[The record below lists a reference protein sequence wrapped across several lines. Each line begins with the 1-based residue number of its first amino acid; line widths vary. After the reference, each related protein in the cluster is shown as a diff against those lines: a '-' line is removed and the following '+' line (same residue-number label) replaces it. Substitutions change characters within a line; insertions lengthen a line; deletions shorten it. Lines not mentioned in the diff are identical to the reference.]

1 MYIGQPSGGKDFFK
15 LLMESEEFCS
25 ELGQATLS
33 AGKLEVELMLLLK
46 RKNVISEIGQHTLGT
61 LIKKAK
67 DEGILDNN
75 LIISLETTTKQRN
88 YLIHNIYALLMDI
101 IDETILERK
110 DLIDSDVITYTERAI
125 TLKENLNH
133 MAYVVSRL

>member
-75 LIISLETTTKQRN
+75 LIISLEFLN
-88 YLIHNIYALLMDI
+88 G
-101 IDETILERK
+101 
-110 DLIDSDVITYTERAI
+110 VITRVIYLLPLGTCR
-125 TLKENLNH
+125 KP
-133 MAYVVSRL
+133 